1 MTQNLKMTVTATTGG
16 EQKLKP
22 KSGRKPL
29 QPLNSL
35 VSTPTSNIKNKPKEK
50 QECIDQKQNQ
60 IPVVGDLNKEKE
72 EENHVVTKL
81 ESLDASLAEELSAMR
96 KKLERLRLDKE
107 KTEKMLNERDT
118 MLDMQMKEL
127 QYRGDTQKMLEIEVD
142 RLYRLKELK
151 SYCLRISSIRSLREK
166 EQEKRITGVAKS
178 ISHNLGGEDDDEEE
192 EESVGENTLQSPCS
206 SPVEEIT
213 EKEK

>member
-1 MTQNLKMTVTATTGG
+1 
-16 EQKLKP
+16 
-22 KSGRKPL
+22 
-29 QPLNSL
+29 
-35 VSTPTSNIKNKPKEK
+35 
-50 QECIDQKQNQ
+50 
-60 IPVVGDLNKEKE
+60 
-72 EENHVVTKL
+72 
-81 ESLDASLAEELSAMR
+81 MR

-192 EESVGENTLQSPCS
+192 ESVGENTLQSPCS